1 MEAHDREESR
11 SGIRWT
17 VLAEDQ
23 NVGWSVSFVY
33 VVSGEDETQRDLG
46 LDGAGCC
53 NVASS
58 LYLSG
63 AFGGTRM
70 SERRLRAERES
81 DDCDEREQQPAH
93 AISVLHVTPYDI
105 AILGGGPGG
114 YVAALHA
121 GIKGARV
128 ALIERDRVGGI
139 CVTVG
144 CIPSKALLDS
154 SHAYWVTTH
163 GEEHGIIVQ
172 GARFDLTKAVA
183 RKDAVVAQNVA
194 GVEQL
199 LKARKVDLIKG
210 DGTLVS
216 PTQLKVRTASGEQ
229 AIDAKNVIVATGS
242 KVGMPPIKGLAES
255 KPLDN
260 VAALSLTTAPKRLIV
275 IGGGAIG
282 LELGTF
288 FAELGSEVTVVEMLA
303 QPIAYADPE
312 LVRLLVR
319 ALQSRGIT
327 VVPEARVT
335 EVSRSGRT
343 VSVTAD
349 VGGSSK
355 TFEGDEVL
363 LGAGRV
369 ANLSGVEQIGFAT
382 NKLGITVDEHMR
394 TSVKG
399 VWAIG
404 DCIGDPRAPKLAH
417 VASTQGEVAVDTIL
431 GDEAAMDYD
440 VVPNVV
446 YTHPEIAQVGLT
458 EAQAKEK
465 YGEDVKVARF
475 SFKASGRA
483 RALGESDGV
492 TKIVAAGKDQRIVGV
507 HIVGPQ
513 ASELIAE
520 ATLAMRLEATTDD
533 VIATIHAHP
542 TLAETFREAALV
554 ARGRPIHTAR

>member
-1 MEAHDREESR
+1 M
-11 SGIRWT
+11 T
-17 VLAEDQ
+17 
-23 NVGWSVSFVY
+23 SVSTTTMSDSIARRTPL
-33 VVSGEDETQRDLG
+33 VS
-46 LDGAGCC
+46 
-53 NVASS
+53 NN
-58 LYLSG
+58 
-63 AFGGTRM
+63 
-70 SERRLRAERES
+70 
-81 DDCDEREQQPAH
+81 
-93 AISVLHVTPYDI
+93 VTPYDI

-172 GARFDLTKAVA
+172 DARFDLSKAVA

-199 LKARKVDLIKG
+199 LKARKVDLIKA

-216 PTQLKVRTASGEQ
+216 PTQLKVRTANGEQ

-260 VAALSLTTAPKRLIV
+260 VDALSLTTAPKRLIV

-288 FAELGSEVTVVEMLA
+288 YAELGSEVTVLEMLP

-319 ALQSRGIT
+319 ALQARGIT
-327 VVPEARVT
+327 VVTEAKVT
-335 EVSRSGRT
+335 EVSRSGGT
-343 VSVTAD
+343 VKVTAE
-349 VGGSSK
+349 VGGASK

-369 ANLSGVEQIGFAT
+369 ANYAGVEGAGFAT
-382 NKLGITVDEHMR
+382 NRLGITVDEHMR

-431 GDEAAMDYD
+431 GEDAAMDYD
-440 VVPNVV
+440 AVPNVV
-446 YTHPEIAQVGLT
+446 YAHPELATVGLT
-458 EAQAKEK
+458 EAQARARYPDAK
-465 YGEDVKVARF
+465 ASRF

-483 RALGESDGV
+483 LARGESD
-492 TKIVAAGKDQRIVGV
+492 
-507 HIVGPQ
+507 
-513 ASELIAE
+513 
-520 ATLAMRLEATTDD
+520 
-533 VIATIHAHP
+533 
-542 TLAETFREAALV
+542 
-554 ARGRPIHTAR
+554 